1 MNECALCTYSWLC
14 FLFLKRKR
22 EQTKSHKKAEIK
34 ESQNST
40 IFLLKENLGVSP
52 FELFFFSPKESPT
65 YGLKFKLYCLSKRGL
80 NPSNSLQKK
89 VWNPLI

>member
-1 MNECALCTYSWLC
+1 MAL
-14 FLFLKRKR
+14 LFVFEKEKG
-22 EQTKSHKKAEIK
+22 TDKKSQKAEIK

-40 IFLLKENLGVSP
+40 IFLSKENLGVSP